1 MGSLQPAPVPA
12 SRLLGTPSQ
21 DTPSLSTILLLK
33 ITFTI
38 SSPHQDS
45 ISSSM
50 SIPRMSAMLSA
61 RKTTDTESDSFQS
74 ITNNV
79 TCFLDTAATT
89 ADPAKMEDKHGL
101 SIKGIANFLGSVHG
115 NGGFLSGVL
124 ASIGN
129 FGDNTK

>member
-1 MGSLQPAPVPA
+1 MGL
-12 SRLLGTPSQ
+12 PS
-21 DTPSLSTILLLK
+21 PSHSTILLRN

-38 SSPHQDS
+38 SSPHQNS

-79 TCFLDTAATT
+79 TCFLDTAAAT
-89 ADPAKMEDKHGL
+89 ADPAKVEDKQGL
-101 SIKGIANFLGSVHG
+101 GFKGITHFLGSVHG